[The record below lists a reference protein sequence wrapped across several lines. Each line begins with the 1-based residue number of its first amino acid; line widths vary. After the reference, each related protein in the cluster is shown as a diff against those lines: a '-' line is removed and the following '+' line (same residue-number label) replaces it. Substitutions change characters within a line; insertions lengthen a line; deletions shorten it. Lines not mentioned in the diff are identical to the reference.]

1 MFAQARRGQTGAEP
15 HERRHA
21 VAQIAAEALVE
32 RLIEWGVDTIFGL
45 PGDGINGIMEGLR
58 RHQGKIKFVLVHHEE
73 AAAFM
78 ATAHAKATGKLG
90 VCLATSGPGGIHLLN
105 GLYDAKLDHMPVLAI
120 TGMQETSLL
129 GAGYQQEVALD
140 KLYADVAEYDMM
152 ISNPAQIPAVTDLA
166 IRTAYARRGVA
177 HITIP
182 NDIQVADAGADPWQH
197 VAPAS
202 TPKTA
207 AIYLA
212 PPGLPS
218 PEDLQRLADFLNE
231 GEKIGILAG
240 AGALHA
246 REELIAVAEALDAP
260 IVKTLP
266 GKATVPDDSP
276 YTTGGIGLL
285 GTKPSEDLMDEI
297 DTLLMV
303 GTNFPYTKHL
313 PQGVRCAQIEADPA
327 RAGARIPTEVP
338 VVGDSKQ
345 TLHALFPLLKQR
357 TEHEFL
363 AKYTRETNAWRRNM
377 TALEDV
383 ERDPIAPQYLM
394 AAVSELAADDA
405 ILTCDSGTIAAW
417 AARHWTIRGD
427 RQFYLSGNLAT
438 MAPGLPYA
446 IGIQHAFP
454 GRQVIA
460 FVGDGGFAML
470 MAEFLTAVQQQLP
483 VKVVI
488 NNNNALGQILWEQ
501 MVLGYP
507 EHGARYPEPFAD
519 YAAFATANG
528 ALGMK
533 VTNPGELAGAIQLAL
548 NHPGPALLDVNVN
561 PAEPPLPGKVEYE
574 QAKNFALAFL
584 RGQPHRATIATTLLK
599 DRIQQLNS

>member
-1 MFAQARRGQTGAEP
+1 M
-15 HERRHA
+15 
-21 VAQIAAEALVE
+21 AQIASEALVQ
-32 RLIEWGVDTIFGL
+32 RLIDWGVEVVFGL

-58 RHQGKIKFVLVHHEE
+58 RHQDKLKFVLVHHEE

-78 ATAHAKATGKLG
+78 AVAHAKATGKLG

-105 GLYDAKLDHMPVLAI
+105 GLYDAKLDHVPVLAI
-120 TGMQETSLL
+120 TGMQETALL
-129 GAGYQQEVALD
+129 GTGYQQEVALD

-152 ISNPAQIPAVTDLA
+152 ISNPVQIPAVVDLA

-177 HITIP
+177 HITVP

-202 TPKTA
+202 VPRTSPV
-207 AIYLA
+207 YLA

-218 PEDLQRLADFLNE
+218 ADDMQRLADFLND
-231 GEKIGILAG
+231 GQKTAILAG

-246 REELIAVAEALDAP
+246 RTELIAVAEALDAP

-266 GKATVPDDSP
+266 GKAAVPDDSP

-327 RAGARIPTEVP
+327 RAGARIPTDVP

-345 TLHALFPLLKQR
+345 TLRALLPLLKQR
-357 TEHEFL
+357 AEHEFL
-363 AKYTRETNAWRRNM
+363 AKYTREMNGWRRNM
-377 TALEDV
+377 AALEDPG
-383 ERDPIAPQYLM
+383 RDPIAPQYLM
-394 AAVSELAADDA
+394 STISALAADDA
-405 ILTCDSGTIAAW
+405 VLTCDSGTIATW
-417 AARHWTIRGD
+417 AARHWTIRDD

-470 MAEFLTAVQQQLP
+470 MAEFLTAVQHRLP

-507 EHGARYPEPFAD
+507 EHGVRYPEPFAD

-528 ALGMK
+528 ALGTK
-533 VTNPGELAGAIQLAL
+533 VTKPGDLAGAVQLML

-584 RGQPHRATIATTLLK
+584 RGQPHRATIATTLLR
-599 DRIQQLNS
+599 DRIQQLGS

>member
-1 MFAQARRGQTGAEP
+1 
-15 HERRHA
+15 
-21 VAQIAAEALVE
+21 VAQIASEALVE
-32 RLIEWGVDTIFGL
+32 RLIDWGVDTIFGL

-58 RHQGKIKFVLVHHEE
+58 RHQDKIKFVLVHHEE

-129 GAGYQQEVALD
+129 GTGYQQEVALD
-140 KLYADVAEYDMM
+140 KLFADVAEYDMM

-197 VAPAS
+197 VAPAR
-202 TPKTA
+202 TPKTS

-246 REELIAVAEALDAP
+246 RAELIAVAEALDAP

-266 GKATVPDDSP
+266 GKAAVPDDSP

-345 TLHALFPLLKQR
+345 TLSALFPLLKQR

-405 ILTCDSGTIAAW
+405 ILTCDSGTIATW

-446 IGIQHAFP
+446 ISIQHAFP

-470 MAEFLTAVQQQLP
+470 MAEFLTAIQHRLP

-507 EHGARYPEPFAD
+507 EHGVRYPEPFAD

>member
-1 MFAQARRGQTGAEP
+1 VT
-15 HERRHA
+15 
-21 VAQIAAEALVE
+21 QIAAEALAQ
-32 RLIEWGVDTIFGL
+32 RLVDWGVDKVFGL

-58 RHQGKIKFVLVHHEE
+58 RHQDEIRFVLVHHEE

-78 ATAHAKATGKLG
+78 ATAHAKATGKIG

-105 GLYDAKLDHMPVLAI
+105 GLYDAKMDHVPVLAI

-129 GAGYQQEVALD
+129 GTGYQQEVPLD
-140 KLYADVAEYDMM
+140 KLYEDVAEYDIM
-152 ISNPAQIPAVTDLA
+152 ISNPVQIPAVTDLA

-177 HITIP
+177 HITVP

-202 TPKTA
+202 APKTS

-212 PPGLPS
+212 PPALPS
-218 PEDLQRLADFLNE
+218 LDDLQRLADFLND
-231 GEKIGILAG
+231 GHKIGILAG

-246 REELIAVAEALDAP
+246 REELLAVAETLGAP

-266 GKATVPDDSP
+266 GKAAVPDDSP

-313 PQGVRCAQIEADPA
+313 PQQVRCAQIEADPA
-327 RAGARIPTEVP
+327 RAGARIPTELP
-338 VVGDSKQ
+338 IVGYSKE
-345 TLHALFPLLKQR
+345 TLRALLPLLKRR
-357 TEHEFL
+357 TDNGFL
-363 AKYTRETNAWRRNM
+363 TKYQGEMDAWRQKM
-377 TALEDV
+377 AALEDAG
-383 ERDPIAPQYLM
+383 RDPIAPQYLM
-394 AAVSELAADDA
+394 AMISQLAADDA
-405 ILTCDSGTIAAW
+405 ILTCDSGTIATW
-417 AARHWTIRGD
+417 AARHWTIRGE
-427 RQFYLSGNLAT
+427 RRFYLSGNLAS

-446 IGIQHAFP
+446 IGIQQAYP
-454 GRQVIA
+454 DRQVIA

-470 MAEFLTAVQQQLP
+470 MGEFLTAIQHRLP

-507 EHGARYPEPFAD
+507 EHGVRYPEPFAD

-528 ALGMK
+528 ALGVK
-533 VTNPGELAGAIQLAL
+533 VTKPGEVKNAISLAL
-548 NHPGPALLDVNVN
+548 NHPGPALVDVNVN
-561 PAEPPLPGKVEYE
+561 PAEPPMPGKVEYE
-574 QAKNFALAFL
+574 QAKNFALAFM

-599 DRIQQLNS
+599 DRIKQFRS